1 MRVGVDIDGVLN
13 DILSIC
19 VEGLNDYLEVT
30 LTTEDMT
37 DYNFAKSYQVPQEKV
52 VEFFIREETNILRNA
67 APQQNAAETLFEMNK
82 QHQIILVTARPENQ
96 RKVTEEWLKKHEI
109 DYDKLIMV
117 GSSDKRKACL
127 KERIDVL
134 IEDSLENAL
143 MVNGQGIP
151 VILMNAPHNQGKLPQ
166 GITRVSCWLEAE
178 EHLADH
184 C

>member
-1 MRVGVDIDGVLN
+1 LRVGVDIDGVLN

-37 DYNFAKSYQVPQEKV
+37 NYNFAKSYQVPQEKV
-52 VEFFIREETNILRNA
+52 VEFFIREETNILKNA
-67 APQQNAAETLFEMNK
+67 VPQQNAAETLSKMKK
-82 QHQIILVTARPENQ
+82 QHQI
-96 RKVTEEWLKKHEI
+96 KVTEEWLEKHEI
-109 DYDKLIMV
+109 AYDKLIMV
-117 GSSDKRKACL
+117 GSSDKREACL

-134 IEDSLENAL
+134 IEDSLDNAL

-151 VILMNAPHNQGKLPQ
+151 VMLMNAPHNQGKLPQ

-178 EHLADH
+178 QLLASH